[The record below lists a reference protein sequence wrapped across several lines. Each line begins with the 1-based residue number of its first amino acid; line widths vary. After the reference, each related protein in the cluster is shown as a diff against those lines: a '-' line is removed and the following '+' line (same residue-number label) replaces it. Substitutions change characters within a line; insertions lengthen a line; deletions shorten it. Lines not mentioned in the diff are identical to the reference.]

1 MAWASQ
7 GVQAGSGGAELA
19 VSGPLQ
25 ATLPE
30 DEGKGDTLYSPL
42 IVKAW
47 SFYKCKSIARP
58 YVSGHPYNIWH
69 PEALMQLSSSHEC
82 GLLQGEPQSSFLNNH
97 PCSPITSS
105 AGRIGLGPEVSSG
118 FSSSQWVG
126 HWVPPFWSPDILL
139 IQGFSMP
146 NIDPWG
152 I

>member
-30 DEGKGDTLYSPL
+30 DEGKGDTLYSSL

-97 PCSPITSS
+97 PCSPNNFIYWENWAWPRSIIWIFFKPVGGT
-105 AGRIGLGPEVSSG
+105 LG
-118 FSSSQWVG
+118 
-126 HWVPPFWSPDILL
+126 SPILVT
-139 IQGFSMP
+139 
-146 NIDPWG
+146 
-152 I
+152 